1 MYEKD
6 TGEEDQASTEKIL
19 DELKVNKQE
28 VIQVLSMNPKSAVQE
43 ALEELGAEPSRSSE
57 SPTSSCQQCGFN
69 NWREH
74 SIRLGKFVC
83 TNCIQRP
90 TEILKAR
97 LRKGVFI
104 LSDLEE
110 ALLSEG
116 DPQEYVRLRE
126 TFSER
131 LAKWSNLERE
141 LRNTCDYHGC
151 IFVDRSCPDNSPVRC
166 GVCE

>member
-43 ALEELGAEPSRSSE
+43 ALEELGAEPSLSSE
-57 SPTSSCQQCGFN
+57 RPTSSCQQCGFN

-74 SIRLGKFVC
+74 SIRIGKFVC
-83 TNCIQRP
+83 TNCIKHP
-90 TEILKAR
+90 TEVLMAR
-97 LRKGVFI
+97 LRKGVFV
-104 LSDLEE
+104 LSELQE
-110 ALLSEG
+110 ALSNEG
-116 DPQEYVRLRE
+116 NPQVYVPLRE
-126 TFSER
+126 TFSEK

-151 IFVDRSCPDNSPVRC
+151 IFVDRPCPDNSPVRC
-166 GVCE
+166 GACE